1 MSVSRR
7 GFLKVAGAGAVAAT
21 MLSPLELFYS
31 RSVSGQGIT
40 GPGYGPLIP
49 RMPENAAELQ
59 GIIVGGINL
68 GTTPILELP
77 QGFRYNAISIQ
88 GQPMNDGGT
97 VPALHDGMAAFYGSV
112 PGTTVI
118 IRNHEVGAN
127 GSNPVVPSNGRRY
140 DQLGG
145 GTTTLVIGP
154 DRRVQ
159 FQYAS
164 LAGTNRN
171 CAGGPTPWGSWITC
185 EEDVSRAGQGSNTKN
200 HGFNFEVSASPTIQ
214 VAEPIPLTA
223 MGRFNHEAVAVE
235 PETGFVYQTEDR
247 GDGCFYRFR
256 PLVSGNL
263 GAGGVL
269 EALRITD
276 PQARN
281 VDFGTGSSNTANG
294 YRDLKGV
301 PLSVTWVPIDDV
313 APMTD
318 TVRVEARS
326 KGAARFSR
334 GEGVWY
340 GNGQTYFVCS
350 DGGDDRVGQVWAY
363 RSGATPEEGTLTLV
377 VEAIRTDVLA
387 APDNICVAPFGDL
400 FLCEDGSGT
409 EYVVGVNGRG
419 ELYRFA
425 ANAVNGSEFAG
436 ACFSPF
442 GETMFVN
449 MQSPGITFAIW
460 GPWVKNGY

>member
-1 MSVSRR
+1 MSFSRR
-7 GFLKVAGAGAVAAT
+7 GFLKMAGAGAVAASV
-21 MLSPLELFYS
+21 LSPLELFYS
-31 RSVSGQGIT
+31 RTATGQSFGL
-40 GPGYGPLIP
+40 GYGPLTAK
-49 RMPENAAELQ
+49 MPENVAELQ
-59 GIIVGGINL
+59 GIVVGGINL
-68 GTTPILELP
+68 GTTALLELP
-77 QGFRYNAISIQ
+77 QGFRYTAISVQ

-97 VPALHDGMAAFYGSV
+97 VPGLHDGMAAFYGPTGSTLLV
-112 PGTTVI
+112 
-118 IRNHEVGAN
+118 RNHEVGAN

-140 DQLGG
+140 DQPGG

-154 DRRVQ
+154 DRRVV

-164 LAGTNRN
+164 LAGTIRN

-185 EEDVSRAGQGSNTKN
+185 EEDVSMPGQNGNAKR
-200 HGFNFEVSASPTIQ
+200 HGYNFEVPAVAGLQ
-214 VAEPIPLTA
+214 VADPVPLVA

-235 PETGFVYQTEDR
+235 PETGYVFQTEDR

-256 PLVSGNL
+256 PLVNGQL
-263 GAGGVL
+263 RYGGTL

-276 PQARN
+276 ARAAN
-281 VDFGTGSSNTANG
+281 VEWGTGSSNTVNG
-294 YRDLKGV
+294 YRELRGV
-301 PLSVTWVPIDDV
+301 PLSVAWVPIENPD
-313 APMTD
+313 PMTD

-334 GEGVWY
+334 GEGAWY

-350 DGGDDRVGQVWAY
+350 DGGNDRVGQVWAY
-363 RSGATPEEGTLTLV
+363 KSGATPDEGTLTLV
-377 VEAIRTDVLA
+377 VEATRNDILA
-387 APDNICVAPFGDL
+387 APDNICVSPTTGDL

-409 EYVVGVNGRG
+409 EYVVGVNWRG

-425 ANAVNGSEFAG
+425 TNAVNGSEFAG

-442 GETMFVN
+442 GDTMFVN
-449 MQSPGITFAIW
+449 IQSPGITFAIW